1 MADWILYLLVR
12 AEAFV
17 FRLLPLRFSLWAA
30 RSFGSLIYFTMG
42 RRKTVA
48 YANLRAAFR
57 GRYTPSQLDGI
68 IKDVYRNIAQSYMEL
83 LKFPQVDDNYI
94 KKYIKIEG
102 HEKVKKAVAE
112 QGTGVI
118 FLTAHFGNWELS
130 SLIGSG
136 SGYKM
141 NVLARWQKMEKL
153 NGYLNKMR
161 GSKGAHVIFKEN
173 AVEEILDS
181 LKRKEAVGILSD
193 QDGGKK
199 GEIVEF
205 LGRKASTPK
214 GIAHFSLR
222 TGAPIF
228 PVFIVRE
235 HGPYHRIVVEDDI
248 SVMRSDDLE
257 KDVHEILQRFA
268 DALVKY
274 VTKYPGQWLWLH
286 KRWKSTPDK
295 SVLVLNDGKAG
306 HYKQSLALARMI
318 RDARAAKGYLPDDT
332 AIESA
337 DVKFRSA
344 SARAVFDLGS
354 KAGLGI
360 HALSGCFEKE
370 SYEALRSSYADYV
383 VSCGSSLAGVN
394 LSLKKELGARSIVI
408 MKPNIFDIK
417 DFDLAVIPS
426 HDMVKPA
433 KNTVFTKGTVTV
445 LDAAALRGYAA
456 RLNEKVKITKQKVI
470 GVLIGGDSRDYVLE
484 KELAAEVMDGVL
496 RAAGEIDAEVL
507 VTTSRRTQRAVEFAL
522 KERYGKS
529 GRIKLL
535 LIANDGNFE
544 GAIEGI
550 LGLSDILVVSGES
563 VAMLTE
569 AVSSDRPVIAFMPRK
584 IRPRSASKLERSVG
598 NLEKEA
604 LIKVSTP
611 AEIAKDI
618 IHYIGHEPA
627 AVSGGDIAAVR
638 AALGKII

>member
-1 MADWILYLLVR
+1 
-12 AEAFV
+12 
-17 FRLLPLRFSLWAA
+17 
-30 RSFGSLIYFTMG
+30 
-42 RRKTVA
+42 
-48 YANLRAAFR
+48 
-57 GRYTPSQLDGI
+57 
-68 IKDVYRNIAQSYMEL
+68 
-83 LKFPQVDDNYI
+83 
-94 KKYIKIEG
+94 
-102 HEKVKKAVAE
+102 
-112 QGTGVI
+112 
-118 FLTAHFGNWELS
+118 
-130 SLIGSG
+130 
-136 SGYKM
+136 
-141 NVLARWQKMEKL
+141 
-153 NGYLNKMR
+153 
-161 GSKGAHVIFKEN
+161 
-173 AVEEILDS
+173 
-181 LKRKEAVGILSD
+181 
-193 QDGGKK
+193 
-199 GEIVEF
+199 
-205 LGRKASTPK
+205 
-214 GIAHFSLR
+214 
-222 TGAPIF
+222 
-228 PVFIVRE
+228 
-235 HGPYHRIVVEDDI
+235 
-248 SVMRSDDLE
+248 
-257 KDVHEILQRFA
+257 
-268 DALVKY
+268 
-274 VTKYPGQWLWLH
+274 
-286 KRWKSTPDK
+286 
-295 SVLVLNDGKAG
+295 
-306 HYKQSLALARMI
+306 MI

-604 LIKVSTP
+604 LIRVSTP
-611 AEIAKDI
+611 AEIAEDI

>member
-1 MADWILYLLVR
+1 
-12 AEAFV
+12 
-17 FRLLPLRFSLWAA
+17 
-30 RSFGSLIYFTMG
+30 
-42 RRKTVA
+42 
-48 YANLRAAFR
+48 
-57 GRYTPSQLDGI
+57 
-68 IKDVYRNIAQSYMEL
+68 
-83 LKFPQVDDNYI
+83 
-94 KKYIKIEG
+94 
-102 HEKVKKAVAE
+102 
-112 QGTGVI
+112 
-118 FLTAHFGNWELS
+118 
-130 SLIGSG
+130 
-136 SGYKM
+136 
-141 NVLARWQKMEKL
+141 
-153 NGYLNKMR
+153 
-161 GSKGAHVIFKEN
+161 
-173 AVEEILDS
+173 
-181 LKRKEAVGILSD
+181 VGILSD

-604 LIKVSTP
+604 LIRVSTP
-611 AEIAKDI
+611 AEIAEDI